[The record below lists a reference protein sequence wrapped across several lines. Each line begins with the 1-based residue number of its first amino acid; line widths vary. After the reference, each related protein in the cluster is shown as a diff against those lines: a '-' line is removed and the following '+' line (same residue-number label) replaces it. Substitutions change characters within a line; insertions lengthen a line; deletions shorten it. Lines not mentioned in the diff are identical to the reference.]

1 MAGFDP
7 YPVGGWYGAEDKNEN
22 DPISLDEEIFM
33 AYLELKNVN
42 KYYAGVAAVHDFNLD
57 IEKGSLVSF
66 LGPSGCGK
74 TTTLRMIAG
83 FEQLDSGTIH
93 LDGSDIVPVPPNRRD
108 IGMVFQA
115 YALFPNLTV
124 RENIAFGL
132 QMKKT
137 PKKET
142 EQRVNEVLDMV
153 RLQDTAKRFPHQL
166 SGGQQQ
172 RIALARALAVQ
183 PRVLLLDEPL
193 SALDAEVRVVLR
205 GEIRRIQSELAIT
218 TVYVTHDQEEALSIS
233 DKVVVM
239 NKGLIEQVGKPEE
252 IYRAP
257 SSRFVATFIGTAN
270 QFLGKTSG
278 KNKVLCNNVELVTGS
293 LKDFTVGQMVVVLVR
308 PENIQVQAE
317 KPQQPNWNIVQG
329 GIETITFHGAVT
341 RLGVNVNGQRVVA
354 DITVANTQPVSLSQ
368 KIWLLFPP
376 DACQVMAAEE

>member
-1 MAGFDP
+1 
-7 YPVGGWYGAEDKNEN
+7 
-22 DPISLDEEIFM
+22 M

-83 FEQLDSGTIH
+83 FEQLDSGTIR
-93 LDGSDIVPVPPNRRD
+93 LDGTDIVPVPPNRRD
-108 IGMVFQA
+108 IGMVFQS
-115 YALFPNLTV
+115 YALFPNMTV
-124 RENIAFGL
+124 RENVAFGL

-137 PKKET
+137 PKAKINQQVDT
-142 EQRVNEVLDMV
+142 VLEMV

-172 RIALARALAVQ
+172 RIALARALAVE

-218 TVYVTHDQEEALSIS
+218 TIYVTHDQEEALSIS

-239 NKGLIEQVGKPEE
+239 NKGLIEQVGAPEE

-257 SSRFVATFIGTAN
+257 NTRFVATFIGTAN
-270 QFLGKTSG
+270 QFLGKISG
-278 KNKVLCNNVELVTGS
+278 KNLVVCNNVELSTSS
-293 LKDFTVGQMVVVLVR
+293 LAGFNSDQSVVVLVR

-317 KPQQPNWNIVQG
+317 QSRQKGWNSVAG
-329 GIETITFHGAVT
+329 KVETITFHGAIT

-354 DITVANTQPVSLSQ
+354 DITVANTQPVSLNQSL
-368 KIWLLFPP
+368 WLQFPP
-376 DACQVMAAEE
+376 EACQVMAVEE

>member
-1 MAGFDP
+1 
-7 YPVGGWYGAEDKNEN
+7 
-22 DPISLDEEIFM
+22 M
-33 AYLELKNVN
+33 AYVDLQNVS
-42 KYYAGVAAVHDFNLD
+42 KFYGSIQAVKDFNLD

-83 FEQLDSGTIH
+83 FEQLDNGTIQ
-93 LDGSDIVPVPPNRRD
+93 LDNADITSVPPNRRD
-108 IGMVFQA
+108 IGMVFQS
-115 YALFPNLTV
+115 YTLFPNLTV
-124 RENIAFGL
+124 RENVAFGL

-137 PKKET
+137 PKKEM
-142 EQRVNEVLDMV
+142 EKRVNEMLEMV
-153 RLQDTAKRFPHQL
+153 RLQDTAKRYPHQL

-239 NKGLIEQVGKPEE
+239 NKGIIEQIGTPEE

-257 SSRFVATFIGTAN
+257 QTRFVATFIGTAN
-270 QFLGKTSG
+270 QFHGEVSG
-278 KNKVLCNNVELVTGS
+278 KDAITSSNVKLLTDP
-293 LKDFTVGQMVVVLVR
+293 LKGFKDGQRVVVLVR
-308 PENIQVQAE
+308 PENIQVQRE
-317 KPQQPNWNIVQG
+317 QPKAGRWNVILGVV
-329 GIETITFHGAVT
+329 ETITFHGAVT
-341 RLGVNVNGQRVVA
+341 RLGVNANGQRVVA
-354 DITVANTQPVSLSQ
+354 DITVANTQPVSLNQ
-368 KIWLLFPP
+368 KIWLQFSPNV
-376 DACQVMAAEE
+376 CQVMTEDE

>member
-1 MAGFDP
+1 
-7 YPVGGWYGAEDKNEN
+7 
-22 DPISLDEEIFM
+22 M
-33 AYLELKNVN
+33 AYLDLKNVS
-42 KYYAGVAAVHDFNLD
+42 KAYAGVAAVHDFTLD

-83 FEQLDSGTIH
+83 FEQLDGGTIQ
-93 LDGSDIVPVPPNRRD
+93 LDGSDITTVPPNRRD

-115 YALFPNLTV
+115 YALFPNMTV
-124 RENIAFGL
+124 RENISFGL

-137 PKKET
+137 AKKEM
-142 EQRVNEVLDMV
+142 EKRVDTVLEMV
-153 RLQDTAKRFPHQL
+153 RLQETAKRFPHQL

-239 NKGLIEQVGKPEE
+239 NKGLIEQVGAPEE

-257 SSRFVATFIGTAN
+257 KTRFVATFIGTAN
-270 QFLGKTSG
+270 QFYGLVAGKDNVDCRNFKLFADGLKEFSSG
-278 KNKVLCNNVELVTGS
+278 QS
-293 LKDFTVGQMVVVLVR
+293 VVVLVR
-308 PENIQVQAE
+308 PENIQVQSE
-317 KPQQPNWNIVQG
+317 QPTRSNWNIIQG
-329 GIETITFHGAVT
+329 VVETITFHGAVT
-341 RLGVNVNGQRVVA
+341 RLGVNVSGQRVVA
-354 DITVANTQPVSLSQ
+354 DITVANTEAISLSQ
-368 KIWLLFPP
+368 RIWLSFPS
-376 DACQVMAAEE
+376 DACQVMAVDE

>member
-1 MAGFDP
+1 M
-7 YPVGGWYGAEDKNEN
+7 
-22 DPISLDEEIFM
+22 S
-33 AYLELKNVN
+33 YLELKNVS
-42 KYYAGVAAVHDFNLD
+42 KSYSGLDVVHDFNLD
-57 IEKGSLVSF
+57 IEKGTLVSF

-83 FEQLDSGTIH
+83 FEQLDNGSIQ
-93 LDGSDIVPVPPNRRD
+93 LDGSDITGFPPNRRG

-115 YALFPNLTV
+115 YALFPNKTV
-124 RENIAFGL
+124 RENISFGL
-132 QMKKT
+132 RMKKT
-137 PKKET
+137 PRNEIGKK
-142 EQRVNEVLDMV
+142 VDAVLELV
-153 RLQDTAKRFPHQL
+153 RLQETANRYPHQL

-239 NKGLIEQVGKPEE
+239 NKGIIEQVGAPEE

-257 SSRFVATFIGTAN
+257 QTRFVATFIGTAN
-270 QFLGKTSG
+270 QFMGIASG
-278 KNKVLCNNVELVTGS
+278 RDTVVCKNIKLLADGVKS
-293 LKDFTVGQMVVVLVR
+293 FTDGQEVVALVR
-308 PENIQVQAE
+308 PENILIQAE
-317 KPQQPNWNIVQG
+317 EPKRSDWNVIPGVV
-329 GIETITFHGAVT
+329 ETITFHGAIT
-341 RLGVNVNGQRVVA
+341 RLGVSASGQRVVA
-354 DITVANTQPVSLSQ
+354 DVNVTNTKPVSLNQ

-376 DACQVMAAEE
+376 SACQVMDTKE

>member
-1 MAGFDP
+1 
-7 YPVGGWYGAEDKNEN
+7 
-22 DPISLDEEIFM
+22 M
-33 AYLELKNVN
+33 AYLELKNVSKSFSN
-42 KYYAGVAAVHDFNLD
+42 VVAVHDFNLD
-57 IEKGSLVSF
+57 IDKGSLVSL

-83 FEQLDSGTIH
+83 FEQLDNGTIR
-93 LDGSDIVPVPPNRRD
+93 LDDNDITAVPPNRRG

-137 PKKET
+137 PKKEIDKK
-142 EQRVNEVLDMV
+142 VNNVLEMV

-183 PRVLLLDEPL
+183 PHVLLLDEPL

-239 NKGLIEQVGKPEE
+239 NKGDIEQVGTPEE

-257 SSRFVATFIGTAN
+257 KTRFVATFIGTAN
-270 QFLGKTSG
+270 QFFGVVSG
-278 KNKVLCNNVELVTGS
+278 KDTVICNNTKLLVDG
-293 LKDFTVGQMVVVLVR
+293 LEDFNDGQQVVVLVR
-308 PENIQVQAE
+308 PETIQVQPE
-317 KPQQPNWNIVQG
+317 QPKYSKWNIIPG
-329 GIETITFHGAVT
+329 AIETITFHGAIT
-341 RLGVNVNGQRVVA
+341 RLGVNVSGQRVVA
-354 DITVANTQPVSLSQ
+354 DITVANTKPVSLNQ

-376 DACQVMAAEE
+376 DACQVMSVNE

>member
-1 MAGFDP
+1 
-7 YPVGGWYGAEDKNEN
+7 
-22 DPISLDEEIFM
+22 M

-42 KYYAGVAAVHDFNLD
+42 KLYAGVAAVHDFNLD

-83 FEQLDSGTIH
+83 FEQLDSGTIR
-93 LDGSDIVPVPPNRRD
+93 LDGSDIVNVPPNRRD

-115 YALFPNLTV
+115 YALFPNMTV
-124 RENIAFGL
+124 RENVAFGL
-132 QMKKT
+132 RMKKT
-137 PKKET
+137 PKADIDKH
-142 EQRVNEVLDMV
+142 VDNVLEMV

-172 RIALARALAVQ
+172 RIALARALAVE

-239 NKGLIEQVGKPEE
+239 NKGLIEQVGIPEE
-252 IYRAP
+252 IYRVP
-257 SSRFVATFIGTAN
+257 KTRFVATFIGTAN
-270 QFLGKTSG
+270 QFLGKTSS
-278 KNKVLCNNVELVTGS
+278 KNMVVCNNVELLTNS
-293 LKDFTVGQMVVVLVR
+293 LKGFKTDQPVVVLVR
-308 PENIQVQAE
+308 PENILVQAE
-317 KPQQPNWNIVQG
+317 QSRQEGWNIIAGEV
-329 GIETITFHGAVT
+329 ETITFHGAIT

-354 DITVANTQPVSLSQ
+354 DITVANTQPVSLNQ
-368 KIWLLFPP
+368 QLWLQFPP
-376 DACQVMAAEE
+376 EACQVMAVEE

>member
-1 MAGFDP
+1 
-7 YPVGGWYGAEDKNEN
+7 
-22 DPISLDEEIFM
+22 M

-42 KYYAGVAAVHDFNLD
+42 KSFGGVTAVHDFNLD

-83 FEQLDSGTIH
+83 FEQLDSGTIR

-115 YALFPNLTV
+115 YALFPNMTV
-124 RENIAFGL
+124 RENVAFGL
-132 QMKKT
+132 RMKKT
-137 PKKET
+137 PKAEIDRT
-142 EQRVNEVLDMV
+142 VNNVLDMV
-153 RLQDTAKRFPHQL
+153 RLQDTSKRYPHQL

-172 RIALARALAVQ
+172 RIALARALAVK

-239 NKGLIEQVGKPEE
+239 NKGLIEQVGAPEE

-257 SSRFVATFIGTAN
+257 RSRFVATFIGTAN

-278 KNKVLCNNVELVTGS
+278 KDKVLCSNVELLTGN
-293 LKDFTVGQMVVVLVR
+293 LKGYKDGQAVVVLVR
-308 PENIQVQAE
+308 PENIQIQAE
-317 KPQQPNWNIVQG
+317 KSQQKGWNVIPG
-329 GIETITFHGAVT
+329 EIETITFHGAIT

-354 DITVANTQPVSLSQ
+354 DITVANTQPVSLNQ
-368 KIWLLFPP
+368 KIWLGFPP
-376 DACQVMAAEE
+376 DACQVMVVEE

>member
-1 MAGFDP
+1 
-7 YPVGGWYGAEDKNEN
+7 
-22 DPISLDEEIFM
+22 M
-33 AYLELKNVN
+33 AYLEFKNVS
-42 KYYAGVAAVHDFNLD
+42 KAFSDIDVVHDFNLD
-57 IEKGSLVSF
+57 IEKGTLVSF

-83 FEQLDSGTIH
+83 FEQLDNGSIR
-93 LDGSDIVPVPPNRRD
+93 LDGSDITDIPPNRRD

-115 YALFPNLTV
+115 YALFPNKTV
-124 RENIAFGL
+124 RENISFGL
-132 QMKKT
+132 RMKKT
-137 PKKET
+137 PK
-142 EQRVNEVLDMV
+142 NEIGKKVDTVLEMV
-153 RLQDTAKRFPHQL
+153 RLTETANRYPHQL

-239 NKGLIEQVGKPEE
+239 NKGLIEQVGAPEE

-257 SSRFVATFIGTAN
+257 QTRFVATFIGTAN
-270 QFLGKTSG
+270 QFLGIASG
-278 KNKVLCNNVELVTGS
+278 QDTIVCNNIKLFADGA
-293 LKDFTVGQMVVVLVR
+293 KNFTDGQEVVALVR

-317 KPQQPNWNIVQG
+317 QPQRSDWNVIPGVV
-329 GIETITFHGAVT
+329 ETITFHGAVT
-341 RLGVNVNGQRVVA
+341 RLGVNVSGQRVVA
-354 DITVANTQPVSLSQ
+354 DITVANTKPVSLNQ
-368 KIWLLFPP
+368 KLWLMFPSS
-376 DACQVMAAEE
+376 ACQVMTAKE

>member
-1 MAGFDP
+1 
-7 YPVGGWYGAEDKNEN
+7 
-22 DPISLDEEIFM
+22 M
-33 AYLELKNVN
+33 AYLDLKNVS
-42 KYYAGVAAVHDFNLD
+42 KAYAGVAAVHDFTLD

-83 FEQLDSGTIH
+83 FEQLDGGTIQ
-93 LDGSDIVPVPPNRRD
+93 LDGSDITTVPPNRRD

-115 YALFPNLTV
+115 YALFPNMTV
-124 RENIAFGL
+124 RENISFGL

-137 PKKET
+137 AKKEM
-142 EQRVNEVLDMV
+142 ERRVDTVLEMV
-153 RLQDTAKRFPHQL
+153 RLQETAKRFPHQL

-239 NKGLIEQVGKPEE
+239 NKGLIEQVGAPEE

-257 SSRFVATFIGTAN
+257 KTRFVATFIGTAN
-270 QFLGKTSG
+270 QFYGLVAGKDTVDCRNFKLFADGLKEFSSG
-278 KNKVLCNNVELVTGS
+278 QS
-293 LKDFTVGQMVVVLVR
+293 VVVLVR
-308 PENIQVQAE
+308 PENIQVQSE
-317 KPQQPNWNIVQG
+317 QPTRSNWNIIQG
-329 GIETITFHGAVT
+329 VVETITFHGAVT
-341 RLGVNVNGQRVVA
+341 RLGVNVSSQRVVA
-354 DITVANTQPVSLSQ
+354 DITVANTEAISLSQ
-368 KIWLLFPP
+368 RIWLSFPS
-376 DACQVMAAEE
+376 DACQVMAVDE

>member
-1 MAGFDP
+1 
-7 YPVGGWYGAEDKNEN
+7 
-22 DPISLDEEIFM
+22 M
-33 AYLELKNVN
+33 AYLELKDINKSFGGVKAVN
-42 KYYAGVAAVHDFNLD
+42 DFNLD

-83 FEQLDSGTIH
+83 FEQLDSGTIR
-93 LDGSDIVPVPPNRRD
+93 LDGTDIAPVPPNRRD

-124 RENIAFGL
+124 FENVAFGL

-137 PKKET
+137 PKKDT
-142 EQRVNEVLDMV
+142 EKRVNEVLNMV

-239 NKGLIEQVGKPEE
+239 NKGLIEQIGTPEE

-278 KNKVLCNNVELVTGS
+278 GNKVICSNVELLTSS
-293 LKDFTVGQMVVVLVR
+293 LKGFAEGQAVVVLVR
-308 PENIQVQAE
+308 PENVQVQSE
-317 KPQQPNWNIVQG
+317 KPQQQNWNVIPG

-354 DITVANTQPVSLSQ
+354 DITVANTQPISLNQ
-368 KIWLLFPP
+368 KIWLMFPP

>member
-1 MAGFDP
+1 
-7 YPVGGWYGAEDKNEN
+7 
-22 DPISLDEEIFM
+22 M

-42 KYYAGVAAVHDFNLD
+42 KYFAGVAAVHDFNLD

-83 FEQLDSGTIH
+83 FEQLDSGSIH

-108 IGMVFQA
+108 IGMVFQS
-115 YALFPNLTV
+115 YALFPNMTV
-124 RENIAFGL
+124 RENVAFGL
-132 QMKKT
+132 RMKKT
-137 PKKET
+137 PKAQIEKL
-142 EQRVNEVLDMV
+142 VDGVLDMV
-153 RLQDTAKRFPHQL
+153 RLQDTAKRYPHQL

-257 SSRFVATFIGTAN
+257 NTRFVATFIGTAN
-270 QFLGKTSG
+270 QFMGRTSAKKT
-278 KNKVLCNNVELVTGS
+278 VVCNNVELLTTSLTGFKS
-293 LKDFTVGQMVVVLVR
+293 DQQVVVLVR
-308 PENIQVQAE
+308 PENIQVESEQSLR
-317 KPQQPNWNIVQG
+317 KGWNSIPGEV
-329 GIETITFHGAVT
+329 ETITFHGAIT

-354 DITVANTQPVSLSQ
+354 DITVANTQPISLNQ
-368 KIWLLFPP
+368 KLWLQFPP
-376 DACQVMAAEE
+376 EACQVMAVEE